1 MKTLVSAIVMMS
13 ALITGQAIAQDPAYA
28 SKAAALYRVA
38 PDIGGCKSGELTAA
52 EKQKALDTVNDIR
65 RLHALP
71 PVVYDPA
78 GDEEVMQISLMTA
91 ANGQLSHSP
100 SKDWRCYSPAGAKG
114 ANSGNLHGGLISPYL
129 SFDSTEAIV
138 IGWVTDALNAVPD
151 NVGHRRWILDP
162 FLKQIAFGRV
172 SGATA
177 GGMTEGAAMK
187 VIYPSSSATTT
198 KAEFVAYPYGDYP
211 AKYFDPK
218 ALLSF
223 GAIIDTSSSWNN
235 QAVDYSN
242 AKVTITRRGGGAMS
256 LGKIAYDN
264 YGFGMP
270 NNLQVQTPALSYG
283 VYYDVSITNVKVR
296 GVPRDYS
303 YWFRIVQ

>member
-1 MKTLVSAIVMMS
+1 MKKRVSALAIMS
-13 ALITGQAIAQDPAYA
+13 ALIAGQAAAQDPAYA

-38 PDIGGCKSGELTAA
+38 PDIGGCKAGELTAA

-91 ANGQLSHSP
+91 ANGQLSHLPPQS
-100 SKDWRCYSPAGAKG
+100 WRCYSEAGVKG
-114 ANSGNLHGGLISPYL
+114 AQSGNLHGGLISPYL
-129 SFDSTEAIV
+129 GFDTTEDIV
-138 IGWVTDALNAVPD
+138 IGWVTEARNAVPD
-151 NVGHRRWILDP
+151 SVGHRRWLLDP
-162 FLKQIAFGRV
+162 FLKKIAFGRV
-172 SGATA
+172 SGPTA
-177 GGMTEGAAMK
+177 GGMTDGSAIK
-187 VIYPSSSATTT
+187 VIYPSNGATMA
-198 KAEFVAYPYGDYP
+198 KVEFVAYPQGDYP
-211 AKYFDPK
+211 ARYFDPK

-223 GAIIDTSSSWNN
+223 AAIIDTSSSWNN
-235 QAVDYSN
+235 QAVDYSA
-242 AKVTITRRGGGAMS
+242 AKVTITRRGGGAIG
-256 LGKIAYDN
+256 LGKIAYDT

-270 NNLQVQTPALSYG
+270 NNLQVQTPVLQYG

-296 GVPRDYS
+296 GVARDYS